1 MGAPS
6 TQGGIQDSLPQSA
19 SSISSPNGLSVVSGQ
34 QGEIPSSPGGGKPD
48 AGEGSNRKSTR
59 NQPGLLQ
66 QAFPGSQSLR
76 DMETRSRCVTSQHLC
91 DQNKVL
97 HGNHPVCPRFDPTRR
112 LDGDNGHEG
121 RLLSCSNSRGLQ
133 EVPQVLFQRGSIPV
147 QGPVFR
153 PEHGTTGLHQG
164 SGSPGGYS
172 PSSRIP
178 DNPISG
184 RLVDNRPV
192 EGTSVEGERVRSE
205 SGVRIGDCDQFRKIL
220 FSAKTN
226 NRVFRYADRRRSFLG
241 FSLQETDRL
250 RSLNLSRI
258 SVLYRKAS
266 QILAKLAG
274 SHVLSREVHS
284 GRSSENETPTIS
296 PKPLLGQRVSEDS
309 GPHSG
314 GLKEQPLMVDGHSK
328 VNWGASTSKEEPR
341 PILVFRRLSRG
352 MGGDH
357 RRKTS
362 GRKMVSFRETTPYQ
376 FSGTKSNLVSPK
388 RSAALGSGQNS
399 SSICRQH
406 NSSGILNK
414 TGGNQVLVTFPIST
428 GNISLARREQGDS
441 NAAIHSGRKEHS
453 GRFPEQEGTDTSKR
467 MDVTS
472 GRLPGSLEVVG
483 SSHGGPIC
491 HEPHQKATSIHV
503 STRGPHGHSDRFH
516 VAKLVQHGRLCIP
529 TVRHDPQGPQQI
541 SVQHQLQNNSHSPL
555 VASERMVSGTPIS
568 NIGTSSSIATQT
580 RSAEPTFSK
589 GKTQKSPHS
598 TTCRMET
605 LQRLTK
611 FKDLSKK
618 VSKAIYE
625 SRKPSTNVLYQ
636 KRWATFVQWC
646 RAHKVSAS
654 KPSINSICEFF
665 IYLFEEK
672 KLVVSTIR
680 CFRSTLHSVLRH
692 TGLKINKNDDIT
704 EVIRSLKLRS
714 PVTNP
719 RIVHWNLDVLLKF
732 LCGEKFEPIRECS
745 ILNLTRKTFILL
757 ALALS
762 KRVSELQALSRTVG
776 FCKEGAL
783 VSLALDFR
791 AKNDFK
797 CKGLARNFLIKELS
811 SLVGQE
817 EEALLCPV
825 RALKAYLERTK
836 PLIDNN
842 VSRLFV
848 SPRFPKNHASKN
860 ALTSMTKAVIREA
873 HESLRP
879 DLLPILKVKIHELRG
894 VSTSLAFK
902 KNLSLQ
908 KVMEAAQWRCHSV
921 FASHYLKDISFD
933 YDDCRTLGPLLV
945 AGSVI
950 T

>member
-1 MGAPS
+1 MLEKAAIERVQEINPGFYNRLFLVLKASGTWRPVLDVSRLNTFVTKTKFSMETTQSVLDSIQQGDWMVTMDMKDAYFHVPIHEDSRKYLRFSFNGEVFQFRALCFGLSTAPQVF
-6 TQGGIQDSLPQSA
+6 TRVLAPLGGIVHL
-19 SSISSPNGLSVVSGQ
+19 
-34 QGEIPSSPGGGKPD
+34 
-48 AGEGSNRKSTR
+48 AGFQIILYLDDWLIIG
-59 NQPGLLQ
+59 
-66 QAFPGSQSLR
+66 
-76 DMETRSRCVTSQHLC
+76 RSRELVLRAKEFVLNLALELGIVINFEKSSLVPRQTIEYLGMLIDADRFWVFPSKKRTDSALSICQEFLCSTEKQAKSWLSLLGHMSSLEKFIPGARLRMRPLQFHLNRC
-91 DQNKVL
+91 WDRGCQKTLVPIPEDLKNNL
-97 HGNHPVCPRFDPTRR
+97 LWWTDTRR
-112 LDGDNGHEG
+112 LTGGLP
-121 RLLSCSNSRGLQ
+121 LLKK
-133 EVPQVLFQRGSIPV
+133 
-147 QGPVFR
+147 
-153 PEHGTTGLHQG
+153 
-164 SGSPGGYS
+164 SPDLS
-172 PSSRIP
+172 
-178 DNPISG
+178 
-184 RLVDNRPV
+184 
-192 EGTSVEGERVRSE
+192 
-205 SGVRIGDCDQFRKIL
+205 L
-220 FSAKTN
+220 FSDA
-226 NRVFRYADRRRSFLG
+226 
-241 FSLQETDRL
+241 
-250 RSLNLSRI
+250 
-258 SVLYRKAS
+258 
-266 QILAKLAG
+266 
-274 SHVLSREVHS
+274 SRE
-284 GRSSENETPTIS
+284 G
-296 PKPLLGQRVSEDS
+296 
-309 GPHSG
+309 
-314 GLKEQPLMVDGHSK
+314 
-328 VNWGASTSKEEPR
+328 W
-341 PILVFRRLSRG
+341 
-352 MGGDH
+352 GGDH

-362 GRKMVSFRETTPYQ
+362 GRKVVSFRETTPYQ

-388 RSAALGSGQNS
+388 RGAALGSGQNS

-428 GNISLARREQGDS
+428 GNIPLARREQGDS

-467 MDVTS
+467 VDVTS

-692 TGLKINKNDDIT
+692 TGLKINKNDDIA

-860 ALTSMTKAVIREA
+860 ALTSMTKAVIREV

-879 DLLPILKVKIHELRG
+879 DLLPILKVKIHKLRG
-894 VSTSLAFK
+894 ISTTLAFE